1 MKKFCPCALK
11 MLLALVFS
19 LVSVLTLFG
28 GTVSAENK
36 GKLTLR
42 ADHNEFSRGEV
53 FVAALEM
60 NRNPGVA
67 TLRVTVKYDPLV
79 LKAETITDE
88 GILPGYS
95 FTQSQ
100 HGEIILRWNLTDGE
114 STATGNLAKI
124 AFRVSADAAYGDSEV
139 LVQYSRALFDIRDKN
154 GQHVEFQTVPLTF
167 SLPCPHSET
176 EESVVQEATLAQEG
190 IIEEKCLACGRT
202 ETKRFLPTLSS
213 SDGQVTVTLQTGAL
227 DPSKEHTVFVEYYYG
242 GEDYDLAKRYFPN
255 TLFRAFR
262 VKFVSG
268 KSGEKPIGETLISL
282 RTEFD
287 LPEEFSLYSL
297 GDEGLEKCT
306 AVYSQTILEFA
317 YSPDLFLLV
326 SDRSEEPSYEIPSDP
341 ILPDPTVPADPVI
354 TQKVTETV
362 VFVLFV
368 VMFILFGVGIV
379 FLLKKKKPF
388 S

>member
-1 MKKFCPCALK
+1 MKKICRCASKIFLV
-11 MLLALVFS
+11 LVFS

-28 GTVSAENK
+28 GAVSAENK
-36 GKLTLR
+36 GKLTLHAER
-42 ADHNEFSRGEV
+42 NEFSRGEV

-79 LKAETITDE
+79 LKAESITDE
-88 GILPGYS
+88 GLLPGYS

-100 HGEIILRWNLTDGE
+100 DGQIILRWNLTDGE

-124 AFRVSADAAYGDSEV
+124 AFRVSADAVYGDSAV
-139 LVQYSRALFDIRDKN
+139 YVQYSKALFDICDKN
-154 GQHVEFQTVPLTF
+154 GQHVEFQTTPLNF
-167 SLPCPHSET
+167 SLPCPHSNT
-176 EESVVQEATLAQEG
+176 EETVVQEATLAQEG

-202 ETKRFLPTLSS
+202 ETKQFLPTLSS
-213 SDGQVTVTLQTGAL
+213 SDGQVTVTLQKGAL
-227 DPSKEHTVFVEYYYG
+227 DPEKEHTVFVEYYYG
-242 GEDYDLAKRYFPN
+242 GEDYDLAKRYFPD

-297 GDEGLEKCT
+297 GDEGLEKCS
-306 AVYSQTILEFA
+306 VEHVQTTLDFT

-326 SDRSEEPSYEIPSDP
+326 SRKSEDSPPEIPSDP
-341 ILPDPTVPADPVI
+341 ILPDPTVPADPVA
-354 TQKVTETV
+354 TEEVTETV

-388 S
+388 